1 MRIALDRSSP
11 LSSGRST
18 SRPGRQPPAPSP
30 ESPESPDVQARSL
43 PRAQPSS
50 DLLALQRLIARR
62 ALPSDERGEGEL
74 PAPSNEQIHQAAKVG
89 TSGPSSSLPYLDSIQ
104 RSFGRHDVSGIQAHV
119 GDAASRGASAMN
131 AEAFAIGNSVAFAR
145 QPTLHTAAHEA
156 AHSIQQRAGVQLTGG
171 VGVAGDQYEKH
182 ADAVADLVVQG
193 RSAEALLD
201 QNADAGVAPVQREL
215 EEEDPPL
222 QLQAG
227 ELEEEELPIQRQLDE
242 QEEDELPI

>member
-18 SRPGRQPPAPSP
+18 SRHGRQPPAQ
-30 ESPESPDVQARSL
+30 SPESPDVQARSL
-43 PRAQPSS
+43 PQAQPSS

-62 ALPSDERGEGEL
+62 ALPADEHEEGERS
-74 PAPSNEQIHQAAKVG
+74 APSNEQIHQAAKVG
-89 TSGPSSSLPYLDSIQ
+89 TSGPSSSLPYIDAIQ
-104 RSFGRHDVSGIQAHV
+104 KSFGRHDVSGIKAHV
-119 GDAASRGASAMN
+119 GDAASSGARAMN
-131 AEAFAIGNSVAFAR
+131 ALAFASGNSVAFAG
-145 QPTLHTAAHEA
+145 QPTLRTAAHEA

-201 QNADAGVAPVQREL
+201 QNADGGGAPVQREL

-222 QLQAG
+222 QLQEG
-227 ELEEEELPIQRQLDE
+227 EPEEDELLLQRQLDE